1 MMEHIMQNIAL
12 TTTTSPQQRVV
23 VLPRD
28 VWSIIFEEC
37 ARDAELHL
45 TLYAMKKPFNINPKF
60 VNVQKPLLS
69 LCTTSREAMFKHL
82 VLFID
87 VPDVTEV
94 RLSVP
99 ATILNSVRQIKRT
112 LTMASNKSIQTYK
125 KLDVD
130 LFPGLQKLD
139 VLVRLQLRRNSDT
152 PLQSDLSEGDMRKE
166 VDYKNLVFMAGDHF
180 TRGCKQSV
188 GAVDSNWANY
198 WKFPRLNDSIRNIG
212 GNLGELS
219 LGFEQRVNI
228 SINYE
233 LTYVI
238 RLGPGHLARFPAA
251 SNSSLSAPNV
261 PLGRAPAATAKTVV
275 VSWKTKFPTHEITEK
290 EVVDA

>member
-1 MMEHIMQNIAL
+1 MQRVASS
-12 TTTTSPQQRVV
+12 TTASPQQRVI
-23 VLPRD
+23 VLPLD
-28 VWSIIFEEC
+28 VWSIIFEEA

-45 TLYAMKKPFNINPKF
+45 TLYAMKKPFNINAKF
-60 VNVQKPLLS
+60 VNVQKSLLS
-69 LCTTSREAMFKHL
+69 LCTTSREVIFKHL

-99 ATILNSVRQIKRT
+99 STILNSIRQIKRT
-112 LTMASNKSIQTYK
+112 LTIASNMSIQTYK

-130 LFPGLQKLD
+130 WFPALQKLD

-152 PLQSDLSEGDMRKE
+152 PLQSDLSEEEMRKE
-166 VDYKNLVFMAGDHF
+166 ADYRNLVFLAGDHF
-180 TRGCKQSV
+180 THGCKQSIK
-188 GAVDSNWANY
+188 AVDYNWAKY
-198 WKFPRLNDSIRNIG
+198 WKYPQLKESITSIED
-212 GNLGELS
+212 NLGELS
-219 LGFEQRVNI
+219 LGFEERVNI
-228 SINYE
+228 NINYE

-251 SNSSLSAPNV
+251 SNWSLSAPNM
-261 PLGRAPAATAKTVV
+261 PIGRARAAPAKTVV

-290 EVVDA
+290 EVIGA